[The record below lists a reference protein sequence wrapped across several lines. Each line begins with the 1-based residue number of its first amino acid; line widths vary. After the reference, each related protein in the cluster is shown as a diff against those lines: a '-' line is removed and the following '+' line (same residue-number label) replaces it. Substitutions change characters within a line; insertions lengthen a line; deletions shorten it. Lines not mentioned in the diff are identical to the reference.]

1 MNYQENIK
9 LLKDNNNIVISELEN
24 KIKSQEKQLTIQPK
38 ENQVSSCSQ
47 SEKCN
52 HQVSTLDDFA
62 EEIAQ
67 NINSKTNNDKNNNN
81 SKNIQSISKTSDS
94 SLEKSENDTRIVLSH
109 IDNNLSDAYKE
120 NYIDIVEKKTK
131 NAENN
136 INSSSNS
143 SSSSCNNSNSSNS
156 SNSNCDNI
164 SSKSSNNRNSNTKK
178 KNKIRDDDDYD
189 DFSCI
194 VPENIITSDMNRRK
208 RRQTDFYANKAIDRM
223 FFVAPEIKNGEY
235 KIKK

>member
-1 MNYQENIK
+1 LNYQENIK
-9 LLKDNNNIVISELEN
+9 LLKDNNNIVIAKLEN
-24 KIKSQEKQLTIQPK
+24 TIKLQEKQLTIQPK

-109 IDNNLSDAYKE
+109 INNNLSDAYKE
-120 NYIDIVEKKTK
+120 NYIDIVEKKSK

-136 INSSSNS
+136 INSSSN